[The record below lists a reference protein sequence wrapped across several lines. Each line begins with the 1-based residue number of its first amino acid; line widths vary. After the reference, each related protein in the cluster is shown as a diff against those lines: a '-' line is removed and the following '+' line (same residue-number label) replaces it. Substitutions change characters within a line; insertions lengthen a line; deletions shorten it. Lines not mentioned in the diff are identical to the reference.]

1 MATFYD
7 SISPALQEW
16 IEQQHIFFV
25 ASAPLSGE
33 GHVNLSPKGLDCFR
47 VLGPNRVAY
56 LDLIGSG
63 NETSAHLAENGR
75 ITFMFC
81 SFDKMP
87 RITRLFGRGETI
99 LPGSAGW
106 DALAGHFP
114 GGYAGVR
121 QIIAAHIY
129 QAQTS
134 CGFAVP
140 FMQFVDER
148 ETLLRS
154 AEAKGEAAMA
164 QYQIEKNSVSLDGLP
179 APLANPLTGR

>member
-7 SISPALQEW
+7 SISPDLQEW

-25 ASAPLSGE
+25 ASAPLSAE
-33 GHVNLSPKGLDCFR
+33 GHVSLSPKGLDCFR

-56 LDLIGSG
+56 LDLTGSG

-81 SFDKMP
+81 AFDRAP
-87 RITRLFGRGETI
+87 RITRLFGRGQTV
-99 LPGSAGW
+99 LPGSPAW
-106 DALAGHFP
+106 DALVGHFP
-114 GGYAGVR
+114 SGYAGVR
-121 QIIAAHIY
+121 QIISADIY

-148 ETLLRS
+148 DALLRS
-154 AEAKGEAAMA
+154 AEAKGAAGMA
-164 QYQIEKNSVSLDGLP
+164 QYRREKNSVSLDGLP
-179 APLANPLTGR
+179 APLATRG

>member
-7 SISPALQEW
+7 SISPDLQEW

-25 ASAPLSGE
+25 ASAPLNAE

-47 VLGPNRVAY
+47 VLGTNRVAY
-56 LDLIGSG
+56 LDLTGSG

-81 SFDKMP
+81 SFDRAP

-99 LPGSAGW
+99 LPGDEGW
-106 DALAGHFP
+106 DGLVGHFP
-114 GGYAGVR
+114 AGYEGVR
-121 QIIAAHIY
+121 QIISAEIY

-140 FMQFVDER
+140 FMQFAGER
-148 ETLLRS
+148 EALLNWAAS
-154 AEAKGEAAMA
+154 KGETAIAH
-164 QYQIEKNSVSLDGLP
+164 YQNEKNTVSLDGLT
-179 APLANPLTGR
+179 APLAREG

>member
-7 SISPALQEW
+7 SISPDLQEW
-16 IEQQHIFFV
+16 IEAQHIFFV

-56 LDLIGSG
+56 LDLTGSG

-81 SFDKMP
+81 SFDKAP
-87 RITRLFGRGETI
+87 RITRLFGRGQTI
-99 LPGSAGW
+99 LPGSPDWESLQGK
-106 DALAGHFP
+106 FP
-114 GGYAGVR
+114 ADYAGVR
-121 QIIAAHIY
+121 QIIAADIY

-134 CGFAVP
+134 CGYAVP
-140 FMQFVDER
+140 FMQFVEER
-148 ETLLRS
+148 DTLLRS
-154 AEAKGEAAMA
+154 SAAKGEAGMA
-164 QYQIEKNSVSLDGLP
+164 QYRIEKNSVSLDGLP
-179 APLANPLTGR
+179 APLAEKR